1 MSEGTALCL
10 RHNASALMQR
20 CVPWYMP
27 NLDQPRSSALS
38 QGGSGPGWDA
48 PLAVGVWRSFA
59 HAFTDDVGAASGNR
73 TRGSSLEG

>member
-1 MSEGTALCL
+1 MSEGTAMCSRPLK
-10 RHNASALMQR
+10 
-20 CVPWYMP
+20 
-27 NLDQPRSSALS
+27 RSPCITYLHCISHDPVTRT
-38 QGGSGPGWDA
+38 GGRGTRWSS